1 MEVKA
6 FFGVFERPPVK
17 SMFSRVNLLQSM
29 AQVARLPTL
38 TLLLVAGVWH
48 GQTPSTCV
56 LHPQSPI
63 FLCLCFVSA
72 FVFLFFVFCVF
83 AFFLIYVL
91 LVYPIFFVFFCL
103 DVCILYFFF
112 EEIFG
117 NFNLMLFPNHDPTN
131 HLILSVNGHSAFRF
145 LRLIII
151 IWDE

>member
-17 SMFSRVNLLQSM
+17 SMFSRVNLVQSM

-63 FLCLCFVSA
+63 PNLSLPLFCFCFCFLVFCFLC
-72 FVFLFFVFCVF
+72 FC
-83 AFFLIYVL
+83 FFLIYVL

-103 DVCILYFFF
+103 KKYLGISTLCFSLT
-112 EEIFG
+112 
-117 NFNLMLFPNHDPTN
+117 MTPPT
-131 HLILSVNGHSAFRF
+131 ILSFQSMVILPFGF
-145 LRLIII
+145 
-151 IWDE
+151 WG

>member
-17 SMFSRVNLLQSM
+17 SMFSRVNLVQSM

-63 FLCLCFVSA
+63 PNLSLPLFCFCFCFLVFCFLC
-72 FVFLFFVFCVF
+72 FC
-83 AFFLIYVL
+83 FFLIYVL
-91 LVYPIFFVFFCL
+91 LVYPIFFVFFL
-103 DVCILYFFF
+103 S

-117 NFNLMLFPNHDPTN
+117 DFNLMLFPNHDPTN

>member
-17 SMFSRVNLLQSM
+17 SMFSRVNLVQSM

-63 FLCLCFVSA
+63 PNLSLPLFCFC
-72 FVFLFFVFCVF
+72 FCFFVFCF
-83 AFFLIYVL
+83 LCFCFFLIYVL

-103 DVCILYFFF
+103 KKYLGISTLCFSLT
-112 EEIFG
+112 
-117 NFNLMLFPNHDPTN
+117 MTPPT
-131 HLILSVNGHSAFRF
+131 ILSFQSMVILPFGF
-145 LRLIII
+145 
-151 IWDE
+151 

>member
-17 SMFSRVNLLQSM
+17 SMFSRVNLVQSM

-56 LHPQSPI
+56 IHPQSPI
-63 FLCLCFVSA
+63 PNLSLPLFCFC
-72 FVFLFFVFCVF
+72 FCFFVFCF
-83 AFFLIYVL
+83 LCFCFFLIYVL

-103 DVCILYFFF
+103 KKYLGISTLCFSLT
-112 EEIFG
+112 
-117 NFNLMLFPNHDPTN
+117 MTPPT
-131 HLILSVNGHSAFRF
+131 ILSFQSMVILPFGF
-145 LRLIII
+145 
-151 IWDE
+151 WG

>member
-17 SMFSRVNLLQSM
+17 SMFSRVNLVQSM

-63 FLCLCFVSA
+63 PNLSLPLFCFC
-72 FVFLFFVFCVF
+72 FCFFVFCFLCFCFFFNICFVSLSYLLR
-83 AFFLIYVL
+83 FFL
-91 LVYPIFFVFFCL
+91 
-103 DVCILYFFF
+103 F

-117 NFNLMLFPNHDPTN
+117 DFNLMLFPNHDPTN

>member
-17 SMFSRVNLLQSM
+17 SMFSRVNLVQSM

-63 FLCLCFVSA
+63 PNLSLPLFCFCFCFLVFCFLC
-72 FVFLFFVFCVF
+72 FC
-83 AFFLIYVL
+83 FFLIYVL

-103 DVCILYFFF
+103 KKYLGISTLCFSLT
-112 EEIFG
+112 
-117 NFNLMLFPNHDPTN
+117 MTPPT
-131 HLILSVNGHSAFRF
+131 ILSFQSMVILPFGF
-145 LRLIII
+145 
-151 IWDE
+151 